1 MSRFNYIYEPLTTI
15 KLTHVNDLAT
25 ETHVKL
31 YPSKQT
37 ALLIE
42 HYKLVVKS
50 IPEGLV
56 VLYKKAE
63 IFEAETIDN
72 VLIID
77 GKEVIDK
84 KIVGY
89 VSTSPDRTF
98 SNWLPEI
105 IDVDLEFYAV
115 ADQTYRE
122 DTKWNGTNNL
132 GLNLN
137 EQIVYNSDELEGI
150 KNTNN
155 DINERVKPDAILQ
168 INIVEANL
176 TTPIT
181 VTFEIK

>member
-1 MSRFNYIYEPLTTI
+1 MSRFNYIYELLTTI
-15 KLTHVNDLAT
+15 KLNHVNGLVT
-25 ETHVKL
+25 ENHVKI
-31 YPSKQT
+31 YPTKET
-37 ALLIE
+37 ATLIDQ
-42 HYKLVVKS
+42 YRLVIKS

-56 VLYKKAE
+56 VLYKKE
-63 IFEAETIDN
+63 ELFVAETVDN
-72 VLIID
+72 VVIID
-77 GKEVIDK
+77 EVEVIDQ

-98 SNWLPEI
+98 SNWLPEV

-115 ADQTYRE
+115 ADHTYRHN
-122 DTKWNGTNNL
+122 TKWNGTDNL
-132 GLNLN
+132 GLKLN
-137 EQIVYNSDELEGI
+137 EHIVYSSDELEGI

-181 VTFEIK
+181 LTFEIT